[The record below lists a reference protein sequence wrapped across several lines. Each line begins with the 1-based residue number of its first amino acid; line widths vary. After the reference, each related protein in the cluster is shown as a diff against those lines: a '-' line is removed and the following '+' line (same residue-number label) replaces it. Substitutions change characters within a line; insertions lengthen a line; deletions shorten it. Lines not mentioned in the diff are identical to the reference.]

1 MKDLFI
7 KIFDLADFKGDIT
20 EAIMYEGGTFAKVKF
35 VTEDGTYTL
44 SISKENTNGNDGN

>member
-7 KIFDLADFKGDIT
+7 KIFALANGKGDIT
-20 EAIMYEGGTFAKVKF
+20 EAVMYEGGTFAKVKF

-44 SISKENTNGNDGN
+44 AVSKENTNGNS